1 MKIVCSKPELLKG
14 VSIVLKAIPTRTT
27 MPILECILINATT
40 GKIQLT
46 ANDMELGIETV
57 IEGSIEQSGMI
68 ALNARFLSEL
78 VRKLPDADVVIE
90 TSDHLKTT
98 ITCDQSKF
106 DIQGMDGE
114 EFSYLPYVERDQ
126 LIEISQFTLK
136 EVIRQTIFSISDKDS
151 NRVMTGELFEL
162 EENKLQVASLD
173 GHRVSIRNI
182 DLNRSYQKTRMIV
195 PGKTLQEVS
204 KILTGDLE
212 DIVHI
217 YYTANHILFE
227 FDQTMVVSRLIDGEY
242 FQIKQML
249 TSDYETK
256 VTINKKVL
264 LDCIDR
270 ATLLSDEND
279 KRPIIMKIADSV
291 MKLQIRSKKGKMNE
305 KLEIN
310 QDGKELLIGF
320 NPKFYIDA
328 LRVIDEEEISLYMT
342 SAKAPCFIKD
352 EKESFIYLILPVNFS
367 EADFSEED
375 L

>member
-1 MKIVCSKPELLKG
+1 
-14 VSIVLKAIPTRTT
+14 
-27 MPILECILINATT
+27 
-40 GKIQLT
+40 
-46 ANDMELGIETV
+46 
-57 IEGSIEQSGMI
+57 
-68 ALNARFLSEL
+68 
-78 VRKLPDADVVIE
+78 
-90 TSDHLKTT
+90 
-98 ITCDQSKF
+98 
-106 DIQGMDGE
+106 
-114 EFSYLPYVERDQ
+114 
-126 LIEISQFTLK
+126 
-136 EVIRQTIFSISDKDS
+136 
-151 NRVMTGELFEL
+151 
-162 EENKLQVASLD
+162 
-173 GHRVSIRNI
+173 
-182 DLNRSYQKTRMIV
+182 
-195 PGKTLQEVS
+195 
-204 KILTGDLE
+204 
-212 DIVHI
+212 
-217 YYTANHILFE
+217 
-227 FDQTMVVSRLIDGEY
+227 MVVSRLIDGEY